1 MNGLELM
8 LKGIIE
14 YIKEKDE
21 KEERRH
27 KELIEVLGKI
37 GINQSEV
44 KQDPKKT
51 EEQPKKEVVL
61 VKEEKEAQKE
71 ITKKTSKKAKEEQVQ
86 VNIFENALEE
96 AIALKEQEQPE
107 EEVVEKDEE
116 KTEENIIEAT
126 KATEIMNDI
135 KIPFD
140 FPMPQKEIEVK
151 TEEEPLTL
159 IDKMK
164 IEMIEVNKKIES
176 GELVIEKDESLYDEP
191 EDEVED
197 IVDVQ
202 LGADSNLKPFAIV
215 PEEVKIAANE
225 VIQEA
230 MEQINEEKQEVTT
243 EHKKD
248 TQEEKSAIEILKE
261 KVLSQKNNML
271 GLEQIP
277 DEVYAAVIEGK
288 EKELPLSIIGGV
300 LKIRNAIAMYEKQQ
314 SEKQETDMKMELENN
329 KPLLEPV
336 EIEKNIEGVTDI
348 ECSDEVKVT
357 GVEENIAKMIVEM
370 VKNKTEI
377 PFTTFNG
384 EIKLLDTETKE
395 VNGEV
400 LYRALYTKT
409 KEVIQNGQVKGT
421 IPENTKTAFVSKNAY
436 IGKDVIIYPNT
447 FVMSGA
453 VIEEGTLI
461 APRKGEGLIVKK
473 NSLITKKIY
482 TSQEALDNSNVLNYS
497 VQ

>member
-1 MNGLELM
+1 MNGLELI

-44 KQDPKKT
+44 KQDHKKT

-61 VKEEKEAQKE
+61 TEEEKDEPKE
-71 ITKKTSKKAKEEQVQ
+71 ITKKTSKKAKEKQVQ

-140 FPMPQKEIEVK
+140 FPMPQNEIEEK
-151 TEEEPLTL
+151 PGEEPLTL

-164 IEMIEVNKKIES
+164 IEMVEVNKKIES

-215 PEEVKIAANE
+215 PEEVKVAANE

-230 MEQINEEKQEVTT
+230 MEKINEEPKESV
-243 EHKKD
+243 EEPK
-248 TQEEKSAIEILKE
+248 EEKTPMETLKE
-261 KVLSQKNNML
+261 KVLSQKGNML
-271 GLEQIP
+271 GLEAIT
-277 DEVYAAVIEGK
+277 DEVYLAVVEGR

-300 LKIRNAIAMYEKQQ
+300 LKIRNAMAMYEKQQ
-314 SEKQETDMKMELENN
+314 SEKQESDIKAELENN

-348 ECSDEVKVT
+348 ECSSEVKVI
-357 GVEENIAKMIVEM
+357 GVEDSIAKMIVDM

-395 VNGEV
+395 VNGET

-409 KEVIQNGQVKGT
+409 KEVVQNGQVKGT

-436 IGKDVIIYPNT
+436 LGKDVILYPNT
-447 FVMSGA
+447 FIMSGA

-482 TSQEALDNSNVLNYS
+482 TSQENLDSSSILNYS